1 MKLKVG
7 ILGAGRIAE
16 KMAYT
21 IALLEEAEVVAVAAR
36 DSARARDFATRHNIA
51 KSYGSYADLLAD
63 SEIDLVYIATVH
75 SVHYEQMM
83 SCLQAGKHILCEK
96 VFTCKAAEAEEV
108 FAEAN
113 KRKLL
118 VAEAIWTRFMPLVK
132 ELQQLQITKPVGEIW
147 GLTANLA
154 YPVYDTKER
163 VRRPDLGGGALLDVG
178 IYPLTFASIVLGD
191 DIKDIQ
197 SSAIYSDT
205 GVDVQNSITLHYKDG
220 QMAVLNSSVLSHS
233 DRRGVIYCTGGYIE
247 VENINNFE
255 SIAVFDN
262 NHKQLEF
269 IERPK
274 QLTGYE
280 YEVQAVARAIRN
292 GWSECPE
299 MPQSETVKMMK
310 VLDNTNVRGGGLY
323 SEEIPLSICIIC
335 LLHWLSV
342 CTAFL
347 LRDEK
352 ER

>member
-1 MKLKVG
+1 MKLKIG

-16 KMAYT
+16 KMAHT
-21 IALLEEAEVVAVAAR
+21 IAVLEEAEIIAVAAR
-36 DSARARDFATRHNIA
+36 DSVRARDFAARHNIA
-51 KSYGSYADLLAD
+51 RTYGSYAELLAD
-63 SEIDLVYIATVH
+63 SEIELVYIATVH

-83 SCLQAGKHILCEK
+83 GCLQAGKNILCEK
-96 VFTCKAAEAEEV
+96 AFTCTAAEAEAV

-118 VAEAIWTRFMPLVK
+118 VTEAIWTRFMPLVK

-154 YPVYDTKER
+154 YPVYGTKER

-191 DIKDIQ
+191 DVKDIQ
-197 SSAIYSDT
+197 SSVIFSDT
-205 GVDVQNSITLHYKDG
+205 GVDVQNSITLHYESG

-233 DRRGVIYCTGGYIE
+233 DRRGIIYCTGGYIE

-292 GWSECPE
+292 GQLECQE
-299 MPQSETVKMMK
+299 MPQSETIRMMRL
-310 VLDNTNVRGGGLY
+310 LD
-323 SEEIPLSICIIC
+323 EIKSR
-335 LLHWLSV
+335 WGSNNGK
-342 CTAFL
+342 A
-347 LRDEK
+347 D
-352 ER
+352 